1 MARAASP
8 ARPSPPARTPGAVG
22 RSASA
27 GGTAAA
33 RRALAALLAT
43 LPPFQG
49 IPRPRLAALALE
61 LRPQRLAPGSAIF
74 RQHEPAREFCLL
86 VEGRLALSAE
96 GADPDAP
103 PIGVLEAPSWFG
115 EMGILTGRPRSAT
128 VTAAT
133 PCLVWTL
140 PRRRFERLCA
150 EHPRILRNLL
160 GALAE
165 RVEQKDRDFLG
176 QAGLAAE
183 RGRLLQENARLYA
196 EIRDNAARL
205 EAASR
210 HKSQFLARMS
220 HELRT
225 PLNAIIGFSEILAH
239 GEFPVTPE
247 EQREFL
253 ENILTAGRH
262 LLRLINDV
270 LDLSK
275 VEAGKMELALTPVRL
290 ADVAA
295 EVLATLR
302 PLAAHG
308 EIRLEA
314 DLPEALPLVR
324 ADPRR
329 LAQILYNLLSNAIK
343 FTPPRGAVSLEARL
357 LPSGEAPAAA
367 GPAWVEVAVR
377 DTGTGIQPEDQR
389 RIFEEFEQT
398 RATRATPGGTGIGL
412 ALVKRLVALHGGS
425 LGLTSEPGR
434 GSRWR

>member
-1 MARAASP
+1 VPAAES
-8 ARPSPPARTPGAVG
+8 
-22 RSASA
+22 
-27 GGTAAA
+27 AAA
-33 RRALAALLAT
+33 RRALVALLAA
-43 LPPFQG
+43 LPPFRG
-49 IPRPRLAALALE
+49 IPRARLASLALDM
-61 LRPQRLAPGSAIF
+61 RPQRLAPGTTLF
-74 RQHEPAREFCLL
+74 RQHEPARELCLL
-86 VEGRLALSAE
+86 TEGRLALSLE
-96 GADPDAP
+96 ESDPDAA
-103 PIGVLEAPSWFG
+103 PIGVLEAPTWFG

-128 VTAAT
+128 ATAAT

-140 PRRRFERLCA
+140 PGRRFEKLCA

-160 GALAE
+160 AALAE
-165 RVEQKDRDFLG
+165 RIEQKDRDFLG

-239 GEFPVTPE
+239 GEFPVSPD

-253 ENILTAGRH
+253 QNILTAGRH

-275 VEAGKMELALTPVRL
+275 IEAGKMELSLAPVRL

-295 EVLATLR
+295 EVLAALR
-302 PLAAHG
+302 PLAGQG
-308 EIRLEA
+308 EIRLVAEV
-314 DLPEALPLVR
+314 PEELPLVR
-324 ADPRR
+324 AEPRR

-343 FTPPRGAVSLEARL
+343 FTPPQGSVSLVARVL
-357 LPSGEAPAAA
+357 EPGRP
-367 GPAWVEVAVR
+367 GRGTPGRRWVEVAVT
-377 DTGTGIQPEDQR
+377 DTGTGIHPEDQR

-398 RATRATPGGTGIGL
+398 AATRAQPGGTGIGL

-434 GSRWR
+434 GSRFAFTLPVWPEQTGA